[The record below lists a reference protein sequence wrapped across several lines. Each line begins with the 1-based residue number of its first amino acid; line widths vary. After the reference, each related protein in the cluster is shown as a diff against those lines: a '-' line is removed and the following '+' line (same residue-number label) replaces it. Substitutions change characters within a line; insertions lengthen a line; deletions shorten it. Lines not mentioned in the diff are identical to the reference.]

1 MQTRRISS
9 IKIGVRHRKDLGDLE
24 KLAESLETV
33 GLLHPIVIDAQ
44 NRLIA
49 GQRRLEAA
57 KLLKWKTV
65 AVTVVDPEAVPEGL
79 HPLGNRRHR
88 EEEKAHQRRLNG
100 LRNQK
105 VGVATTR
112 AVK

>member
-9 IKIGVRHRKDLGDLE
+9 IKVGVRHRNDLGELD
-24 KLAESLETV
+24 KLAESLDAL

-65 AVTVVDPEAVPEGL
+65 PVSG
-79 HPLGNRRHR
+79 R
-88 EEEKAHQRRLNG
+88 
-100 LRNQK
+100 
-105 VGVATTR
+105 
-112 AVK
+112 